1 MGPSIS
7 TKWLLITKWA
17 IILPV
22 LGGKKTKIKKA
33 YFSFPGIPW
42 SCQNFLPRAA
52 MNVFCAF
59 CPLAEVY
66 FDDVQQQQRLV
77 AFDIMNNRFLFCWS
91 VSKRLIFQG
100 VENAAWVRRM
110 RVTYDNFKHAAKSK
124 KGSRNQ
130 PKRESA
136 FFWTCYGTGSGSL
149 GCMHTPGQ
157 RGSTGNGLV
166 VLLNAFTRKV
176 RRIPR
181 PSLRDWSVQGHVR
194 LLGRLGVLKTHC
206 NNREVF
212 LTCSFSSC
220 STVEDMY
227 LKKPA
232 VLSIFLIVMSPEQIE
247 KPGLQW
253 RSWWEKKSKYDRSGT
268 LRNTCLSPWLA
279 KTFLS
284 FTFNT
289 FSRL

>member
-1 MGPSIS
+1 MSNYTS
-7 TKWLLITKWA
+7 C
-17 IILPV
+17 V
-22 LGGKKTKIKKA
+22 GGKKDKNHEGVL
-33 YFSFPGIPW
+33 SFPGIPW
-42 SCQNFLPRAA
+42 SCQIFLPRAA

-66 FDDVQQQQRLV
+66 FDDVQQQRLV
-77 AFDIMNNRFLFCWS
+77 AFDIMNNRFLFCGS

-194 LLGRLGVLKTHC
+194 LLGSLGVLKTHC
-206 NNREVF
+206 NKREVF
-212 LTCSFSSC
+212 LTCSCSSC
-220 STVEDMY
+220 STVEDKY
-227 LKKPA
+227 LKKTCGFEYFSNDYRNNRDESGA
-232 VLSIFLIVMSPEQIE
+232 DQE
-247 KPGLQW
+247 KPGLQ
-253 RSWWEKKSKYDRSGT
+253 
-268 LRNTCLSPWLA
+268 
-279 KTFLS
+279 
-284 FTFNT
+284 
-289 FSRL
+289 